1 MARGFESKAVAD
13 QQESA
18 QERRRPRAPPEVVVD
33 AKRVARVRQLQ
44 LARADVERRLEEAAS
59 PAHRQTL
66 ERALRALLEDLR
78 ALE

>member
-18 QERRRPRAPPEVVVD
+18 QERRQRRTPPEAAD
-33 AKRVARVRQLQ
+33 AKRVVRVRQLE
-44 LARADVERRLEEAAS
+44 LARVDVERRLAEAAS
-59 PAHRQTL
+59 PAHRQML
-66 ERALRALLEDLR
+66 ELALRALQEDLR

>member
-18 QERRRPRAPPEVVVD
+18 LERRRSRTPPDVVVD

-44 LARADVERRLEEAAS
+44 LARADVERRLAEAAS
-59 PAHRQTL
+59 PAHRQML

>member
-1 MARGFESKAVAD
+1 
-13 QQESA
+13 
-18 QERRRPRAPPEVVVD
+18 
-33 AKRVARVRQLQ
+33 VARVRQLQ

-59 PAHRQTL
+59 PAHRQML